1 MGGKPKEDTLKQ
13 EMGKKSESNMTLII
27 VYVTVM
33 YIIKT
38 HSQTE

>member
-13 EMGKKSESNMTLII
+13 EMGKKSII